1 MELVAYDKEKLN
13 LNLYRRTKWLKFID
27 EFIESDMNCA
37 KVVNYTNKDA
47 KSCVTSLA
55 VAIRRFHKD
64 GIRAIMH
71 KNEVYLIKIN
81 PGDL

>member
-13 LNLYRRTKWLKFID
+13 MYKRTKQLKFID
-27 EFIESDMNCA
+27 EFIESDMDCT

-55 VAIRRFHKD
+55 TAIKYFHKN
-64 GIRAIMH
+64 GIRAIMRD
-71 KNEVYLIKIN
+71 NEVYLVKIN